1 MKGLT
6 GTEYHNEEE
15 EFVVDDNLNGLKDEE
30 EGVQVCCFDNR
41 GMGRST
47 APVEKSEY
55 S

>member
-15 EFVVDDNLNGLKDEE
+15 EFVVDDSLEDEE
-30 EGVQVCCFDNR
+30 GGVQVCCFDNR